1 MQPTEA
7 FGTGHRRALEDLV
20 DFVDSTRLTPTI
32 DQRYGGKVVV
42 EVHPAPATGV

>member
-1 MQPTEA
+1 VQPTEA
-7 FGTGHRRALEDLV
+7 FGTGHRRALEDL
-20 DFVDSTRLTPTI
+20 VDSTRLTPTI